1 MIYTICFC
9 DSEHH
14 LLKPVLKAGFSHC
27 FAIKHT
33 DDNYIV
39 VNCERSHAEVDA
51 LPVTPFVYADLVDGM
66 TRITLATKINEDK
79 SIAGLRWLSCVE
91 SVKSLL
97 GINDALLLTPYQLYK
112 RLLRCQAKAVQS
124 EQQNSN
130 GPQ

>member
-9 DSEHH
+9 DSEDH
-14 LLKPVLKAGFSHC
+14 LLKPILKAGFSHC

-39 VNCERSHAEVDA
+39 VNSSRSHVEVDA
-51 LPVTPFVYADLVDGM
+51 LPVTPLVYADLVEGM
-66 TRITLATKINEDK
+66 TQITLWVQVDERR

-97 GINDALLLTPYQLYK
+97 GIQSKRILTPHQLYRFLK
-112 RLLRCQAKAVQS
+112 CLVKVQRNA
-124 EQQNSN
+124 QQNNS
-130 GPQ
+130 GQQ

>member
-9 DSEHH
+9 DSEPHLFKP
-14 LLKPVLKAGFSHC
+14 LLKRGFSHC

-39 VNCERSHAEVDA
+39 VNSDNSHIEVDA

-66 TRITLATKINEDK
+66 TRITLAIKVDSK
-79 SIAGLRWLSCVE
+79 QSMAGLRWLSCVE

-97 GINDALLLTPYQLYK
+97 GINAPLLLTPYQLYK
-112 RLLRCQAKAVQS
+112 RLLRCRGKV
-124 EQQNSN
+124 QQNAPQNNN
-130 GPQ
+130 GQQ

>member
-9 DSEHH
+9 DSEDH
-14 LLKPVLKAGFSHC
+14 LLKPILKAGFSHC

-51 LPVTPFVYADLVDGM
+51 LPVTAHVYADLVDGM
-66 TRITLATKINEDK
+66 TRITLAVKIDESG

-112 RLLRCQAKAVQS
+112 RLLRCQGKVQQN
-124 EQQNSN
+124 EQQKTNAH
-130 GPQ
+130 